1 MLNKRSASLICLV
14 ILAVASSAWAEKKAV
29 TYRRNGNTITLEG
42 EVTETEGG
50 IEVKTDLG
58 TIDIDRE
65 DLVSVEDIQS
75 PEDEYAKRRAEIKDN
90 ENAKLLELAQWA
102 IDKGLLARAKAD
114 IEQVLKNEPANIRA
128 SLLLQRIN
136 TLIEGNTG
144 GDEDDDND
152 TGTFRGS
159 KDLISLDDI
168 YRIRREELGSKD
180 QNLAIELRN
189 NLAKRYVDSM
199 KGQDDFRNTDFQR
212 KFLSWPSRR
221 QAAYILKHT
230 KPGNAMRNDII
241 IRSDPAFMKE
251 FTQTILPVVE
261 RNCAQSSCHGGLK
274 APGGLKL
281 FNANTTRARYTNF
294 VILDGVRN
302 DKGIPIINRST
313 PEKSLLVQ
321 YLMPR
326 DSAEFPHPTKLPSL
340 FGRGDRK
347 YREIISWINS
357 LKRFPRR
364 PDYNLEYKPPYG
376 MKLIFRDTSSI
387 QDLFPDKE

>member
-1 MLNKRSASLICLV
+1 LSASDGSL
-14 ILAVASSAWAEKKAV
+14 SD
-29 TYRRNGNTITLEG
+29 THTITVDVSFIDDDADGLPDTWEG
-42 EVTETEGG
+42 DNGLDATTADSDGDTISDAEEVGDDLDNPLD
-50 IEVKTDLG
+50 TDQDG
-58 TIDIDRE
+58 TIDALD
-65 DLVSVEDIQS
+65 DDSDGDACDGDDDDDGVDDDSDNCPLV
-75 PEDEYAKRRAEIKDN
+75 A
-90 ENAKLLELAQWA
+90 NADQL
-102 IDKGLLARAKAD
+102 DTDAD
-114 IEQVLKNEPANIRA
+114 GVGDAC
-128 SLLLQRIN
+128 
-136 TLIEGNTG
+136 
-144 GDEDDDND
+144 DEDDDND
-152 TGTFRGS
+152 TGTLRGS